1 MLRIISGLL
10 LLELSTFLLGLGSS
24 IYLGYAQMVDAE
36 GLVYEEDEE
45 DGIVNEDL
53 RVWCSRNR
61 TWRSA
66 GTLHKLLP
74 NTMTITQYVKGLYW
88 FSEGISDKNAR
99 KQSGLSVKAWRKLST
114 EIRLL
119 MFQDI
124 ENLQRTL
131 PRLGGPGCFVATD
144 ECYFTKRKQVKG
156 GFQGRRTI
164 GNKTCVLGMVEVD
177 LQTRRATGN
186 IRLLIIPGAKVPAI
200 KRAITDHVV
209 QGSLVFTDRHQ
220 SYQWM
225 ARPGSGYVHRCVNHR
240 AREFHRV
247 ETIFGVQVNV
257 TSNPA
262 EGLFG
267 RLKTFNRE
275 KEIKRL
281 SRNHYGIMLTEFLW
295 RQHYTGP
302 RTEWYGAA
310 LWPVLDLIRRAQLD
324 HPAFETYMDPL
335 SAPLELDL
343 EFQFWKADTANEHY
357 QPPGAAAAPIAY
369 VAPPAPNVAPAPPN
383 TPLADPGVVPPR
395 VVDPDDVLDLCNSE
409 AADLQSDSADEG
421 SSSDVTEASVDWM
434 GNEKGCPCWE
444 EERAKHKNAWLL
456 QQASRDVKLEM
467 KEEEEEDQVQVV
479 SVRDAPVVVPTYSV
493 GGSSSSRPS
502 QPMVGKAVV
511 TTEAAKRNLKAAS
524 ADEPVRKRL
533 VLDADLTLWCPQGH
547 TLKTADPTPGGE
559 TKKTVYW
566 YSAQCDVCKKKVK
579 TKTWRCEVCD
589 WDVCGPCFGGR
600 TKSAARM

>member
-131 PRLGGPGCFVATD
+131 PRLGGPGCFVAID

-247 ETIFGVQVNV
+247 ETIFIFLR
-257 TSNPA
+257 SI
-262 EGLFG
+262 FCS
-267 RLKTFNRE
+267 
-275 KEIKRL
+275 I
-281 SRNHYGIMLTEFLW
+281 EFL
-295 RQHYTGP
+295 RIPKIAKVVLISALLRYTF
-302 RTEWYGAA
+302 RFS
-310 LWPVLDLIRRAQLD
+310 QN
-324 HPAFETYMDPL
+324 F
-335 SAPLELDL
+335 
-343 EFQFWKADTANEHY
+343 
-357 QPPGAAAAPIAY
+357 
-369 VAPPAPNVAPAPPN
+369 
-383 TPLADPGVVPPR
+383 VP
-395 VVDPDDVLDLCNSE
+395 
-409 AADLQSDSADEG
+409 
-421 SSSDVTEASVDWM
+421 SSSNFD
-434 GNEKGCPCWE
+434 EKNKKIE
-444 EERAKHKNAWLL
+444 FFYVFNFFQILI
-456 QQASRDVKLEM
+456 
-467 KEEEEEDQVQVV
+467 
-479 SVRDAPVVVPTYSV
+479 
-493 GGSSSSRPS
+493 
-502 QPMVGKAVV
+502 
-511 TTEAAKRNLKAAS
+511 NLCS
-524 ADEPVRKRL
+524 D
-533 VLDADLTLWCPQGH
+533 
-547 TLKTADPTPGGE
+547 
-559 TKKTVYW
+559 
-566 YSAQCDVCKKKVK
+566 
-579 TKTWRCEVCD
+579 
-589 WDVCGPCFGGR
+589 F
-600 TKSAARM
+600 